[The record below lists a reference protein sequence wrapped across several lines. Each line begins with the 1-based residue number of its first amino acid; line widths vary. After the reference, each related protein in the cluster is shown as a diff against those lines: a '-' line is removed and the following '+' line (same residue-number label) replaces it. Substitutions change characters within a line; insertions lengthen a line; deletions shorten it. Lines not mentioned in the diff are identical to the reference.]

1 MEAGVD
7 VRGRGLRAT
16 FLRMSLL
23 PGGAKRLEPFPPAFG
38 AGTVPGCQSG
48 CFVQEEE
55 FGVTTW
61 RHHLPL
67 AAPKLQHTHEPSL
80 SLPLPPD
87 AAFIVM
93 ENATIAHE
101 CSPLRRGND
110 LTKWIHTILSGHR
123 HACFN
128 GSTADSVQFCFS
140 TQATCFLMASFSSGK
155 LFLDIP

>member
-1 MEAGVD
+1 
-7 VRGRGLRAT
+7 
-16 FLRMSLL
+16 MSLL
-23 PGGAKRLEPFPPAFG
+23 PGAAKRLEPFPPTFG

-48 CFVQEEE
+48 CFVEEEE

-93 ENATIAHE
+93 ENTTIAHE

-110 LTKWIHTILSGHR
+110 LTKRIHTILSGHR
-123 HACFN
+123 HYLVRLAAWF
-128 GSTADSVQFCFS
+128 GT
-140 TQATCFLMASFSSGK
+140 SGCPQLLSK
-155 LFLDIP
+155 MKRSHLCVR